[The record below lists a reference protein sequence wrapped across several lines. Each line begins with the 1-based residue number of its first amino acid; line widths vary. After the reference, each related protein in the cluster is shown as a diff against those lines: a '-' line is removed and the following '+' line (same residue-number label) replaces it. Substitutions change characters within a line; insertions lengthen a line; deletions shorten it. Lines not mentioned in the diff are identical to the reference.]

1 MGMGRLLLLAGVI
14 LIPITAFSLLIKRMI
29 QTMAERYRLPSG
41 QLPSTKGFLMFLLPA
56 PVLVAALM
64 SLARGQLNPLIGD
77 AAGYGLFLAG
87 ALLLRRGL
95 LSEGEYKRR
104 QIAKAP
110 WPLKTL
116 GSGLIAA
123 ATGITAW
130 LGAGHHPAIG
140 GAFGLVALLGCHLC
154 YGFDPRTAKRF
165 TDRDG
170 IDATEQVLQALEQA
184 ERSIAAIETA
194 TCDIRNAE
202 LNARLRRIAQL
213 ARDILKMLEEDP
225 RDLRRAR
232 KFLNIYLDGA
242 QKVTEGYAKTHARV
256 AAPELDDN
264 FQRVL
269 ATIEKVFQEQQQK
282 LLESDLT
289 DLDIQIE
296 VLTTQ
301 LKREGV
307 I

>member
-1 MGMGRLLLLAGVI
+1 MGRLLLLAGVI
-14 LIPITAFSLLIKRMI
+14 LIPITALILMIKRMA

-41 QLPSTKGFLMFLLPA
+41 QFPSTKGVLMFLLPL
-56 PVLVAALM
+56 PVLIAAIMALG
-64 SLARGQLNPLIGD
+64 RGQLGPLIGD
-77 AAGYGLFLAG
+77 AIGYSLFLAG

-95 LSEGEYKRR
+95 LSEGDYDRR
-104 QIAKAP
+104 RVAKAP

-116 GSGLIAA
+116 GSGLIAL

-130 LGAGHHPAIG
+130 LGAGHHPVIG
-140 GAFGLVALLGCHLC
+140 GAFGLAALLGCYLN
-154 YGFDPRTAKRF
+154 YGFDPRTTKRF

-170 IDATEQVLQALEQA
+170 IDATEQVIQA
-184 ERSIAAIETA
+184 
-194 TCDIRNAE
+194 
-202 LNARLRRIAQL
+202 
-213 ARDILKMLEEDP
+213 

-232 KFLNIYLDGA
+232 KFLNVYLDGA
-242 QKVTEGYAKTHARV
+242 HKVTEGYAKTHARV

-264 FQRVL
+264 FRRVL
-269 ATIEKVFQEQQQK
+269 ITIEEVFQEQQQK
-282 LLESDLT
+282 LLETDIT
-289 DLDIQIE
+289 DLDVQIE